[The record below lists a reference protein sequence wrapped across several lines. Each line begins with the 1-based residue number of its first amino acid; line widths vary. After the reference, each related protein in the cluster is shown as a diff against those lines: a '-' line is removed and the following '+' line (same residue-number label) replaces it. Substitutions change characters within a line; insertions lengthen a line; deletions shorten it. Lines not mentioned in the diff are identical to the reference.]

1 MNWLKKLLGKKDY
14 KNVSSTKENTAI
26 DNKVESDFSSVER
39 TETEATVTDTL
50 KEKHD
55 DKNAV
60 QKNITDNKTAAIS
73 IDSMKVYHLI
83 ILDES
88 GSMMPVRQQTVSGC
102 NETIQTVRQ
111 MQEMNPDQRHF
122 VSIYPFQTGRS
133 RYVVKDKPVVKVNEL
148 QSQDYSPNSC
158 TPLYDAIGY
167 TLTDLKELL
176 GEDVA
181 AYVTIIT
188 DGYENDSH
196 HFNLKMIRALIDEM
210 KERKVVF
217 SFIGAQID
225 SKEYGRIMGI
235 DNTLQFDNDQ
245 QGTREM
251 WERERMAKMRS
262 SSKWRYS
269 TLYANLDER
278 KKFYNEENKGGYYD
292 EQEDRSRITPSNIT
306 KLRQNEIFVFGS
318 NIEGKHDGGASRY
331 ALEHFG
337 AIYGQAEGIQ
347 GLSYAIP
354 TVGVSEMEINE
365 AVQRFVNYAYKHR
378 DMTFLVT
385 LVGCGNAGL
394 TPYIIAPMFRYAVNL
409 YNVKLPKEFWMYL

>member
-1 MNWLKKLLGKKDY
+1 
-14 KNVSSTKENTAI
+14 
-26 DNKVESDFSSVER
+26 
-39 TETEATVTDTL
+39 
-50 KEKHD
+50 
-55 DKNAV
+55 
-60 QKNITDNKTAAIS
+60 
-73 IDSMKVYHLI
+73 MKVYHLI

-111 MQEMNPDQRHF
+111 MQEMNPDQQHF
-122 VSIYPFQTGRS
+122 VSIYPFQTGKS
-133 RYVVKDKPVVKVNEL
+133 RYVVKNKPVVKVNEL
-148 QSQDYSPNSC
+148 QPQDYSPSSC

-167 TLTDLKELL
+167 TLIDLNELL
-176 GEDVA
+176 GNDAA

-188 DGYENDSH
+188 DGYENDSR
-196 HFNLKMIRALIDEM
+196 HFNLKMIKALIDEM

-225 SKEYGRIMGI
+225 SKEYGRMMGI

-269 TLYANLDER
+269 TLYADLDER
-278 KKFYNEENKGGYYD
+278 KKFYKEENHGAYYD
-292 EQEDRSRITPSNIT
+292 EQKDQSRITPSNIT
-306 KLRQNEIFVFGS
+306 RLRKNEVFVFGS

-337 AIYGQAEGIQ
+337 AIYGQSEGIQ
-347 GLSYAIP
+347 GQSYAIP

-365 AVQRFVNYAYKHR
+365 AVQRFVDYAYKHR

-409 YNVKLPKEFWMYL
+409 HNVKLPKEFWMYL